1 MMQFFLL
8 HLVTKRYIL
17 EKHPFPNWVKY
28 RVFRQNVLK
37 KQRQKTLDIQTIVL
51 YMRLKQMV

>member
-1 MMQFFLL
+1 ML

-28 RVFRQNVLK
+28 SVFGQNVLK